1 MGWVCEN
8 CSTNLDDDMV
18 ECFVCGAKRST
29 AAIRRDKREKFERKL
44 AITGDKLFLLGTK
57 ITKIVFIVVA
67 LVLFMSFILAII
79 KGTLFTGVYPSAL
92 VIIERLKKISFAFV
106 TTSIAN
112 AKNTI
117 IQLYG
122 RYTFESF
129 SNIKNMSAFFLDNV
143 IDNIGEAF
151 HAYTAQTHTD
161 HSKIV
166 IKQAF
171 GVLSNRIKASW
182 LTFLTYWITISP
194 DMILGQREFISSD
207 KTNLLLDYFSRIC
220 NRAVDKIKE
229 FINVIS

>member
-18 ECFVCGAKRST
+18 ECFVCGTKRST
-29 AAIRRDKREKFERKL
+29 AAIRHDKREKFERKL
-44 AITGDKLFLLGTK
+44 AIAGDKLFLWGTK

-92 VIIERLKKISFAFV
+92 VIIERLKKISFTFV
-106 TTSIAN
+106 TASIAN
-112 AKNTI
+112 AQNKI
-117 IQLYG
+117 IQMSG
-122 RYTFESF
+122 RYTFEPF

-143 IDNIGEAF
+143 IDNIDEAF
-151 HAYTAQTHTD
+151 HAYTAQAHTD

-171 GVLSNRIKASW
+171 DVLSNRIRASW
-182 LTFLTYWITISP
+182 LTFFTYWITITP

-207 KTNLLLDYFSRIC
+207 KTNLLVDYFSRIC
-220 NRAVDKIKE
+220 NRTVDKIKE